1 MTPTIGV
8 MMGDRHGIGPEIT
21 ARFLAEPDLDRLGKI
36 VLFGDPAVLEF
47 GQRVANV
54 SKAAVSRFVSKSRPS
69 EGAGEARVS
78 STAGS
83 EVLDTWKQMI
93 QAAQRGEIDAI
104 LYAPV
109 NKEAMHLGGLREN
122 DDLEF
127 FCAQLD
133 FKGYTNWIYVLEP
146 MWMSRITG
154 HASIR
159 DVPDLI
165 TKENVLQSIQL
176 LDRTIAPAKKTKPKI
191 AVAGLNPHAGDGG
204 LYGDEEIKS
213 IAPAIADA
221 RQLGIDVDGPFPPDS
236 VFVRAQAHSYDGVV
250 TMYHDQGGI
259 AMKLLGFGKGVAL
272 MGGLPFPVVTPGHGT
287 AYDIAGRGI
296 AQSLGVKQTFQI
308 ACRLAGGSK
317 VSVSLR

>member
-21 ARFLAEPDLDRLGKI
+21 ARFLAEPDLDQFGKI
-36 VLFGDPAVLEF
+36 VLFGDSAVLEY
-47 GQRVANV
+47 GQRVAGTR
-54 SKAAVSRFVSKSRPS
+54 KAAVSRFVSTPLPS
-69 EGAGEARVS
+69 EGVGEARVS

-83 EVLDTWKQMI
+83 EVLDTWRQMI
-93 QAAQRGEIDAI
+93 QAAQRGEIDAV

-109 NKEAMHLGGLREN
+109 NKEAMHQGGMQEN
-122 DDLEF
+122 DDLDFFSTRLEF
-127 FCAQLD
+127 D
-133 FKGYTNWIYVLEP
+133 EYTNWIYVLEP
-146 MWMSRITG
+146 LWMSRITG

-176 LDRTIAPAKKTKPKI
+176 LDRTIAPAKKAKPKI

-213 IAPAIADA
+213 IAPAIAEA
-221 RQLGIDVDGPFPPDS
+221 RLLGIDVDGPFPPDS
-236 VFVRAQAHSYDGVV
+236 VFVRAQTHPYDGVV

-287 AYDIAGRGI
+287 AYDIAGRGV
-296 AQSLGVKQTFQI
+296 AQSLGMSQAFRIV
-308 ACRLAGGSK
+308 CRLAS
-317 VSVSLR
+317 

>member
-1 MTPTIGV
+1 VSPTIGV

-21 ARFLAEPDLDRLGKI
+21 ARFLAEPNLEQLGKI

-47 GQRVANV
+47 GQRVAGT
-54 SKAAVSRFVSKSRPS
+54 SKAAIADFVKTPHPS
-69 EGAGEARVS
+69 EGAGEAHIS

-93 QAAQRGEIDAI
+93 QAAQRGDIDGV

-109 NKEAMHLGGLREN
+109 NKEAMHLGGLQEN
-122 DDLEF
+122 DDLDF
-127 FCAQLD
+127 FCARLD

-165 TKENVLQSIQL
+165 TRENVLQSIQL
-176 LDRTIAPAKKTKPKI
+176 LDRTIAPAKQAKPKI

-213 IAPAIADA
+213 ISPAIAEA
-221 RQLGIDVDGPFPPDS
+221 KQLGIDVDGPFPPDS
-236 VFVRAQAHSYDGVV
+236 VFVRARAEKYDGVV

-287 AYDIAGRGI
+287 AYDIAGQGV
-296 AQSLGVKQTFQI
+296 AQSLGMMETFRI
-308 ACRLAGGSK
+308 VCRLAG
-317 VSVSLR
+317 